1 VHIGVVPDGV
11 ASNGGVF
18 QYSLAILDALSAFPK
33 ANGDSL
39 FTMLLRPGASGEFRE
54 SFGNYWPM
62 TELPDFGRDR
72 LLHFV
77 RAYVGNGLLRDA
89 LVQVAQRFAP
99 GHFFDPE
106 RIRPNTGLR
115 DFLTRQELS
124 WVLHTAPNVS
134 SFESGIPFVMP
145 IHDLQHRLQ
154 PEFPEVSAHGVWERR
169 EYLFRN
175 GVRQATLIIADS
187 EVGKEDILNCYG
199 SYGIT
204 DDRIKVLPYVPA
216 PYLSRGPD
224 MEERSLIRAAYG
236 LPERFLF
243 YPAQFW
249 PHKNHLRIIKAMR
262 LLKESSGIEVQLVL
276 CGSHVGGIRE
286 RIFKETMD
294 EIGRSRLTQQIHCL
308 GYVPNSAMSALY
320 AEAAGLVMPTFF
332 GPTNIPILEA
342 WHLGCPVLTSDI
354 RGVREQ
360 AGDAAILVDPES
372 IEGIADG
379 MRRLWEDDDL
389 GARLTKR
396 GAQRAASF
404 GQQDFREQLYQII
417 SEANLRVSER

>member
-1 VHIGVVPDGV
+1 
-11 ASNGGVF
+11 
-18 QYSLAILDALSAFPK
+18 
-33 ANGDSL
+33 
-39 FTMLLRPGASGEFRE
+39 
-54 SFGNYWPM
+54 M

-72 LLHFV
+72 LLRFA
-77 RAYVGNGLLRDA
+77 RMSLGNGLLRDT
-89 LVQVAQRFAP
+89 LVLAAQRFVP
-99 GHFFDPE
+99 GYFFDPE

-115 DFLTRQELS
+115 DFLTRQEIS
-124 WVLHTAPNVS
+124 WVLHTEPSVS
-134 SFESGIPFVMP
+134 SFESGVPFVMP

-154 PEFPEVSAHGVWERR
+154 PEFPEVSAHGVWEYK

-175 GVRQATLIIADS
+175 GARKATLIMADS
-187 EVGKEDILNCYG
+187 EVGKEDILHCYG

-204 DDRIKVLPYVPA
+204 DDRVKVLPYVPA
-216 PYLSRGPD
+216 PYLSRSPD
-224 MEERSLIRAAYG
+224 AEERSLIRVTYE

-249 PHKNHLRIIKAMR
+249 PHKNHLRIIRAMR
-262 LLKESSGIEVQLVL
+262 LLKESGGIEVHLVL
-276 CGSHVGGIRE
+276 CGSHGGRIRE
-286 RIFKETMD
+286 RIYKEMMD
-294 EIGRSRLTQQIHCL
+294 EIERSRLTQQVYYL

-389 GARLTKR
+389 GAQLTRR
-396 GAQRAASF
+396 GTQRAASF
-404 GQQDFREQLYQII
+404 GRQDFRKQLYQII
-417 SEANLRVSER
+417 AEANLRVNECSAVRSHDKDAG